1 MGSQPFWSSVLR
13 ATRLGSASV
22 ATTKKK
28 SSSPSSASPIA
39 SPGLARA
46 SVPKPGTTLD
56 ISEPSGGLPPLSSLG
71 SHSEVKAG
79 HFIAR
84 SESPLLNAS
93 PPLETLCHP
102 ESDSATP
109 ETLPESFKPA
119 LHPAV
124 SKLVAFDMYGDLST
138 LKKAPASIKRDP
150 SSDDDECSDATAT
163 LEARQSSGSI
173 PGSRRGSVGSST
185 GTLTRRRVSFA
196 PSPSMVVSFDA
207 RDAPAKCIE
216 KQMSLLDES
225 KSNSQLQDG
234 LEGADL
240 TDGTSVIAPAADELS
255 RSPTTLDMS
264 KEEEED
270 ARVAAKIRAKQVRQL
285 EAARKGS
292 IHQQQLSQQLQQQQ
306 QRQEEDRQR
315 RRSWARAFT
324 ANALVMGGG
333 MGPII
338 TL

>member
-28 SSSPSSASPIA
+28 SSSPSSASPLA

-56 ISEPSGGLPPLSSLG
+56 ISEPAGGLAPLSSLG
-71 SHSEVKAG
+71 LHSDMKAG
-79 HFIAR
+79 HFIAG

-93 PPLETLCHP
+93 PPLATLCHP

-124 SKLVAFDMYGDLST
+124 SKLVAFEMDGDLST
-138 LKKAPASIKRDP
+138 LKKAGTPIKRDP
-150 SSDDDECSDATAT
+150 FSDDDGSSDTTAT

-185 GTLTRRRVSFA
+185 GTLSRRRVSFA

-225 KSNSQLQDG
+225 NSKNQPQGG

-255 RSPTTLDMS
+255 GPAATLDMS
-264 KEEEED
+264 KQEEED
-270 ARVAAKIRAKQVRQL
+270 ARVAAKIRAKQMRQL

-292 IHQQQLSQQLQQQQ
+292 IHQQQLSQQLQQH

-315 RRSWARAFT
+315 RSSWARAFT
-324 ANALVMGGG
+324 ANALAMGGG